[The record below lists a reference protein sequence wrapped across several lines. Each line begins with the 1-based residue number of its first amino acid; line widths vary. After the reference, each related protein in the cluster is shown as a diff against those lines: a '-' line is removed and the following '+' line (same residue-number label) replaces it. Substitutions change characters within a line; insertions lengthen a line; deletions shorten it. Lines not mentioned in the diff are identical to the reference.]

1 MSSLAS
7 SSRAVEVQRLMKY
20 YGTQLVVRNF
30 SISIAAGERVAL
42 LGPNGA
48 GKTTILRILATLLR
62 PDSGVVRVFG
72 WPVSDN
78 GHEVRQLIG
87 YVAHH
92 SLFYSQ
98 LTAAENIT
106 LSAALHAL
114 PWSKDET
121 ERVLQSVG
129 LTAAAH
135 RRVALFSRGMVQR
148 LALARALLSQPRLLL
163 LDEPESGL
171 DPLALNRFE
180 QVLVDVVEKS
190 KATVLFTSHR
200 IEQAQRLSDRVL
212 VIVGGRLVFDN
223 PSQETSV
230 DTIES
235 AYESGYHGNVR
246 TH

>member
-1 MSSLAS
+1 
-7 SSRAVEVQRLMKY
+7 MKR
-20 YGTQLVVRNF
+20 YGAQLVVRNF
-30 SISIAAGERVAL
+30 SVSVEVGERIAL

-48 GKTTILRILATLLR
+48 GKTTILRILATLLS

-72 WPVSDN
+72 WPIGSN

-98 LTAAENIT
+98 LTAAENLT

-114 PWSKDET
+114 PWSKEDT
-121 ERVLQSVG
+121 ERLLQSVG
-129 LTAAAH
+129 LIDAAH
-135 RRVALFSRGMVQR
+135 RRVAFFSRGMVQR
-148 LALARALLSQPRLLL
+148 LALARALLGQPRLLL

-171 DPLALNRFE
+171 DPLALGRFE
-180 QVLVDVVEKS
+180 QVLVDIVEKS
-190 KATVLFTSHR
+190 RATVLFTSHR

-223 PSQETSV
+223 PSQAVSV
-230 DTIES
+230 EMIES
-235 AYESGYHGNVR
+235 AYERSSRGNLAR
-246 TH
+246 